1 MKGMDFERMEYTQFV
16 CSSDDENKSYVT
28 VSEVKKSMQ
37 TLCLARHDPE
47 DEGTTV
53 LRNVCKLFTSR
64 HGVIFRKAE
73 LCSSIRVRTYSFVF
87 HEILLCSL
95 FITSFGNVEFV
106 FMSDENMRY
115 CILIYLSQQC
125 FALLYPYIYIV
136 YIYIHTYTHTPV
148 SNTLHYHTL
157 CVCVHTHTHTY
168 IYIYIHIYTY
178 TNTSQQ
184 YFAFLYIY
192 IYIYIYIYLCVC
204 IHTHTHISQQYFALL
219 YPYMYTSVSNTLH
232 CYILYIPET
241 AILCIV
247 VPYVP
252 QQCLPPSPSKHFLAT
267 PSRWLWWEQRYVIG
281 L

>member
-125 FALLYPYIYIV
+125 FALLYPYIYIYIIYIYTYIHIHTHTSQQYFALPYPMCV
-136 YIYIHTYTHTPV
+136 CTHTHTHIYIYIHTYIYIHKHQ
-148 SNTLHYHTL
+148 SAILRIS
-157 CVCVHTHTHTY
+157 
-168 IYIYIHIYTY
+168 IYIY
-178 TNTSQQ
+178 
-184 YFAFLYIY
+184 LYIY
-192 IYIYIYIYLCVC
+192 IYICVC
-204 IHTHTHISQQYFALL
+204 VYIHTH
-219 YPYMYTSVSNTLH
+219 TSVSNTLRYCTH
-232 CYILYIPET
+232 ICIPQS
-241 AILCIV
+241 AILCIAIS
-247 VPYVP
+247 YIYLR
-252 QQCLPPSPSKHFLAT
+252 QQYFVLLYLMYPSNVSHLLLLNIFLRLPRGGFGGNNVTL
-267 PSRWLWWEQRYVIG
+267 
-281 L
+281 